1 MRTVT
6 LGRLSAATLPFLLG
20 ACALQ
25 APATKVDAPLAA
37 QWQAPLPH
45 NGQLTDLSQWWK
57 QQGDPLL
64 AQLVEAGQAVSP
76 TIAAAQS
83 RIAQARAE
91 RTAAGAALGPTLDAA
106 ASISRANQQSSLPT
120 GTTSQAALQAAWEI
134 DVFGARRDERRAA
147 QARLNGAGAQWHEAR
162 VSVAAEIANQYYSVR
177 ACEQLL
183 SVARQDATSRADTAR
198 LTVQAFEAGLQS
210 TSIAALARAS
220 AADASGRATLQ
231 QALCDIDVK
240 TLVALT
246 AVPETELRG
255 KLAAS
260 AFVPPPAIVID
271 SLPARVLAQRPDV
284 YSAEHEVTA
293 ASMDVGSAQAQRYPR
308 LSLQGAVGV
317 ANFRADGVGTK
328 LDTWTIGPLAL
339 TLPIFDGGRRSA
351 NVDAAKARYE
361 QAVIGYRAS
370 VRQAV
375 RDVEQA
381 MVTLHSSNSR
391 ANDAQATLDG
401 YRIYF
406 NATEARYKGGL
417 ASLLELEE
425 ARRTRLAAE
434 NGVASLQRERSAAA
448 VGLYRAAGG
457 GWTAPAAQ

>member
-1 MRTVT
+1 MRQVT
-6 LGRLSAATLPFLLG
+6 LGRLCAVTLPFLLG

-25 APATKVDAPLAA
+25 APATRVDAPHAA

-64 AQLVEAGQAVSP
+64 AQLVEAGQKVSP

-91 RTAAGAALGPTLDAA
+91 RTASGAALGPSLDAA
-106 ASISRANQQSSLPT
+106 ASVSRANQQSTLPM

-134 DVFGARRDERRAA
+134 DLFGARRDERRAA
-147 QARLNGAGAQWHEAR
+147 QARLEGAGAQWHEAR
-162 VSVAAEIANQYYSVR
+162 VSVAAEIASQYYGVR
-177 ACEQLL
+177 ACQQLQA
-183 SVARQDATSRADTAR
+183 VARQDATSRADTAR
-198 LTVQAFEAGLQS
+198 LTVQAFDAGLQS
-210 TSIAALARAS
+210 SSTAALARAS

-231 QALCDIDVK
+231 QAVCDIDIK

-246 AVPETELRG
+246 AVPEAELRAR
-255 KLAAS
+255 LAAS
-260 AFVPPPAIVID
+260 AFVAPPAIVID

-284 YSAEHEVTA
+284 YSLEQEVAA

-317 ANFRADGVGTK
+317 ANFREGGANTK
-328 LDTWTIGPLAL
+328 LDTWSIGPLAL
-339 TLPIFDGGRRSA
+339 TLPVFDGGRRAA
-351 NVDAAKARYE
+351 NVDAARARYE
-361 QAVIGYRAS
+361 QAVTAYRAG

-381 MVTLHSSNSR
+381 LVALHSSNAR
-391 ANDAQATLDG
+391 ASDAQAALDG
-401 YRIYF
+401 YRAF
-406 NATEARYKGGL
+406 FEATEARYRGGL

-434 NGVASLQRERSAAA
+434 NGVATLLRERSTAA

-457 GWTAPAAQ
+457 GWTAPAVP

>member
-6 LGRLSAATLPFLLG
+6 LGRLCAATLPFLLG

-45 NGQLTDLSQWWK
+45 QGKLTDLRQWWQ

-76 TIAAAQS
+76 TIAAAKS

-91 RTAAGAALGPTLDAA
+91 RTAAGAALLPSLDAA
-106 ASISRANQQSSLPT
+106 ASISRANQQSALPT

-134 DVFGARRDERRAA
+134 DVFGARRDERNAA
-147 QARLNGAGAQWHEAR
+147 QARLEGAGAQWHEAR
-162 VSVAAEIANQYYSVR
+162 VSVAAEIANQYYSLR
-177 ACEQLL
+177 ACETLL
-183 SVARQDATSRADTAR
+183 AVAKQDAASRADTAG
-198 LTVQAFEAGLQS
+198 LTVKGFEAGLQS
-210 TSIAALARAS
+210 ASTAALARAS
-220 AADASGRATLQ
+220 AFDASGRATLQ
-231 QALCDIDVK
+231 GALCDLDVK
-240 TLVALT
+240 ALVALT
-246 AVPETELRG
+246 ALPEPELRS
-255 KLAAS
+255 KLAATS
-260 AFVPPPAIVID
+260 FVAPPSIVID
-271 SLPARVLAQRPDV
+271 SLPAQVLAQRPDV
-284 YSAEHEVTA
+284 YAAEHEVTA

-308 LSLQGAVGV
+308 LSLQGSVGV
-317 ANFRADGVGTK
+317 ANFRSDGSNTK

-339 TLPIFDGGRRSA
+339 SLPIFDGGRRSA

-361 QAVIGYRAS
+361 QAVVSYRAN

-381 MVTLHSSNSR
+381 LVNLHSSNAR
-391 ANDAQATLDG
+391 AGDAQAAMDG
-401 YRIYF
+401 YLAYF
-406 NATEARYKGGL
+406 NATEARYKSGL

-434 NGVASLQRERSAAA
+434 NGVATLQRERSVAA
-448 VGLYRAAGG
+448 VALYRAAGG
-457 GWTAPAAQ
+457 GWSAPASQ